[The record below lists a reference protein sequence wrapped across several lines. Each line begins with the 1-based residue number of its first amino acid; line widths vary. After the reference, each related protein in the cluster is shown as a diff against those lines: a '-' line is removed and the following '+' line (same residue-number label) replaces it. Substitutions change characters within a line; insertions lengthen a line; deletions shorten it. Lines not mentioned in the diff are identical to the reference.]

1 MIVKTYYE
9 GGHIV
14 VFDTDHM
21 TESMPQKGNM
31 LTNYSIDLDDV
42 NGERLWLSTY
52 YYEAND
58 QYRDT
63 IGPKG
68 LPVARRRDGWSFL
81 IADDEDMKKLT
92 RVTVDG
98 EDALVRV
105 AGALVD
111 ATALRHAYDVAE
123 DIIPKAVK
131 AHRHLVAA
139 LANEPGIDIEVEACN
154 RMGFPYETFQAV
166 RRYEP
171 AEEAQDDIDRDL
183 FGTAL

>member
-14 VFDTDHM
+14 VFDTDRK
-21 TESMPQKGNM
+21 TESLPQSGNL

-42 NGERLWLSTY
+42 NGERLWLSSY

-81 IADDEDMKKLT
+81 IADDEDMKTLT

-98 EDALVRV
+98 ENVLVRV
-105 AGALVD
+105 EGSLVD
-111 ATALRHAYDVAE
+111 VTALRHAYETAR
-123 DIIPKAVK
+123 DIIPKAEA
-131 AHRHLVAA
+131 AHSFLVSR
-139 LANEPGIDIEVEACN
+139 LANEPGVDIEVEACN
-154 RMGFPYETFQAV
+154 RMGFPFETFQAV
-166 RRYEP
+166 RRCEP
-171 AEEAQDDIDRDL
+171 ADAKPAGTDRDL
-183 FGTAL
+183 FGTI